1 MRKGVCE
8 IYDPTIG
15 AIAVVQMSLN
25 RLFPLKIISVQSCL
39 VAKVKDSSWL

>member
-8 IYDPTIG
+8 IYDPTRG
-15 AIAVVQMSLN
+15 AIDVVQMSSN
-25 RLFPLKIISVQSCL
+25 RLFPLKITSVQSCL